1 MRPFTEPSP
10 PQGTVCNALIGVDLY
25 LREGDFRPSQTAMDD
40 LRRWWVA
47 ERVGFEPTVALQRHA
62 ISSRAQ
68 SATLASL
75 PGGEGGI
82 RTHDEIAPIPVFET
96 GALNRSATSPQTLDY
111 STRRARPIAMT
122 HATASASV
130 VTGAP
135 CRSTIRIMAARL
147 DIALTSHT
155 LATTTSKLRTRLD
168 RGEQ

>member
-75 PGGEGGI
+75 PGGEG
-82 RTHDEIAPIPVFET
+82 D
-96 GALNRSATSPQTLDY
+96 RSANISQY
-111 STRRARPIAMT
+111 
-122 HATASASV
+122 
-130 VTGAP
+130 
-135 CRSTIRIMAARL
+135 TIRCHKQRTARTQIRKAGYSCL
-147 DIALTSHT
+147 DVS
-155 LATTTSKLRTRLD
+155 
-168 RGEQ
+168 